1 MFLWVTL
8 MNILNVGLFSLAAIV
23 LLGSPGPGIAALIA
37 VGREKGFAGGLGF
50 YGGLQIGLALAA
62 GISAAGLFSIIQ
74 AIPMAMTAM
83 TILATLYL
91 LYLAYSIITAPV
103 GMDAGKQDTG
113 FAGTALGGF
122 LLGITN
128 PKAYIAFISLM
139 ASYPIINANN
149 SADVTVKWL
158 VCIIVMVVVDILW
171 LWLGVIIQKANM
183 KPRSERLLN
192 IAMGSI
198 IAGTTVIALI

>member
-1 MFLWVTL
+1 
-8 MNILNVGLFSLAAIV
+8 MNLLNAGLFSLAAIV

-62 GISAAGLFSIIQ
+62 GISAAGLFSLIQ
-74 AIPMAMTAM
+74 TIPGAMTAM

-91 LYLAYSIITAPV
+91 LYLAYSIMTAPV
-103 GMDAGKQDTG
+103 GHESGGKATG

-128 PKAYIAFISLM
+128 PKSYIAFISLM
-139 ASYPIINANN
+139 ASYPIIDTSA

-158 VCIIVMVVVDILW
+158 VCIIVMIVVDILW
-171 LWLGVIIQKANM
+171 LWLGVVIQKANM
-183 KPRSERLLN
+183 TPWSERRLN
-192 IAMGSI
+192 IIMGSL
-198 IAGTTVIALI
+198 IAGTAFIALI

>member
-1 MFLWVTL
+1 
-8 MNILNVGLFSLAAIV
+8 MNLLNAGLFSLAAIV

-50 YGGLQIGLALAA
+50 YTGLQAGLALAA
-62 GISAAGLFSIIQ
+62 GISAAGLFSIVQ
-74 AIPMAMTAM
+74 TLPALMTAM

-103 GMDAGKQDTG
+103 GVQSGKG
-113 FAGTALGGF
+113 SRFAGTTLGGF

-139 ASYPIINANN
+139 ASYPIISANT
-149 SADVTVKWL
+149 SADVSVKWL
-158 VCIIVMVVVDILW
+158 VCVMVMIVVDILW

-183 KPRSERLLN
+183 KPQAERGLN
-192 IAMGSI
+192 IVMGGT
-198 IAGTTVIALI
+198 IAATAFIALI